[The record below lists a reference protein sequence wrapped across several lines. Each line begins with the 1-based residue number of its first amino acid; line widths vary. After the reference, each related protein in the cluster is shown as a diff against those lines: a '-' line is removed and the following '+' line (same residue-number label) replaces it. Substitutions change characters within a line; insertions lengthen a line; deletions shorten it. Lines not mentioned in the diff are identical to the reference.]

1 MEEKSKITPK
11 DVLSFWFEQTKEEQW
26 FKKDDEFDR
35 QLTVKFAEL
44 HEEIISD
51 KRNVWMNDAN
61 GCLALILVLDQF
73 SRNMFRNTAKAF
85 KSDKFSLKIAKLAI
99 ENGFDKKVKQGR
111 QFFYMPFMHSESI
124 KEQEKCV
131 ELFTQ
136 LAKDEGKDID
146 SVIDY
151 AVQHRHIIRKFQRF
165 PHRNEILKREST
177 FSEKEFLKENTGF

>member
-111 QFFYMPFMHSESI
+111 
-124 KEQEKCV
+124 
-131 ELFTQ
+131 
-136 LAKDEGKDID
+136 
-146 SVIDY
+146 
-151 AVQHRHIIRKFQRF
+151 HRK
-165 PHRNEILKREST
+165 
-177 FSEKEFLKENTGF
+177 G